1 MLQSF
6 PKPIV
11 ETTNLK
17 PSVQPPLLL
26 LQLLLI
32 LLPLGTS
39 LQVKQGGNLSP
50 SAHRSFWDSLLPKL
64 PTAARAY
71 STVYSQSCAIH
82 FVLVSCLALLQ
93 RDQHQV
99 RRPASNRIT
108 VLLDWKG

>member
-26 LQLLLI
+26 LLLI

-64 PTAARAY
+64 LPITAARAY